1 MLDRQWVERE
11 LNEARAARQD
21 AEAANAE
28 VEEMLWELQ
37 HFEPRRLI
45 FSISGFEEDLDQ
57 PTTAH

>member
-1 MLDRQWVERE
+1 MLDRQWMERE

-37 HFEPRRLI
+37 HPAPRLI
-45 FSISGFEEDLDQ
+45 FAISGFDQDLDQ
-57 PTTAH
+57 PVTAH

>member
-1 MLDRQWVERE
+1 MVDREWMARE

-37 HFEPRRLI
+37 HLEPRRLI
-45 FSISGFEEDLDQ
+45 FSISGFEQDLDQ
-57 PTTAH
+57 PATAH